1 MPLRIKKSKIIGL
14 TGGIATGKSTVT
26 NILRALGYPVICA
39 DEIVHDLYKND
50 LCLHTAILKLF
61 GAGVLNNQGLPDR
74 DKIAKLVFDNAQL
87 RIKLEHIIHPEVR
100 KKIDSQIKKYTA
112 EKYVLIFVDVP
123 LLFETGLNQKMDEVV
138 CVSASQSVQLK
149 RLKKHR
155 HMNLKQALARIHI
168 QMPLHEKIKKSDHVI
183 HNNRGLSE
191 LSKKVKETVSRLT
204 ESLK

>member
-1 MPLRIKKSKIIGL
+1 MTLKTKKIKVIGL

-39 DEIVHDLYKND
+39 DEIVHELYKNNSS
-50 LCLHTAILKLF
+50 LHAAILKLF

-100 KKIDSQIKKYTA
+100 KTIDSQIKKARA

-123 LLFETGLNQKMDEVV
+123 LLFETGLNQKMDSVV
-138 CVSASQSVQLK
+138 CVSASRSVQLQ
-149 RLKKHR
+149 RLKKYR
-155 HMNLKQALARIHI
+155 RMNLKEAMARIHI
-168 QMPLHEKIKKSDHVI
+168 QMPLHDKIKKSDHVI

-204 ESLK
+204 ENPD